1 MRRLTALTVG
11 TVLLALCAARA
22 QEVPKGVNYKRAP
35 EEVNAL
41 ARSGIERALAVPDKV
56 PAGFFGEVTVVGPTL
71 WRALKPSADR
81 VLLDAKPVIMLIPTP
96 EPIQTEGRRLLTDGE
111 RESFWHLFRAGYA
124 KLKDGKVRK
133 ANSDEIAYYWAT
145 IPFDIEEPFLVI
157 DTGAERFVAHFMVT
171 DGKPR
176 LFWIDLVGELRHL
189 KP

>member
-1 MRRLTALTVG
+1 MKRLAASTVV
-11 TVLLALCAARA
+11 VLLLACCAARA

-41 ARSGIERALAVPDKV
+41 AQSGMESALAVSDKV

-81 VLLDAKPVIMLIPTP
+81 VLLDTKSVIMMIQVP
-96 EPIQTEGRRLLTDGE
+96 EPIQTEGRRLLTEGE
-111 RESFWHLFRAGYA
+111 RESFWRVFRSKYA

-133 ANSDEIAYYWAT
+133 ANSEEIAYYWAT

-157 DTGAERFVAHFMVT
+157 DTGAERFIANFT
-171 DGKPR
+171 LKDGKPR
-176 LFWIDLVGELRHL
+176 LFWIDLVGDLRNL